1 MVSSG
6 QTASQPIRL
15 LLVDDH
21 SIVRRGI
28 RALLGVESEIQ
39 VVGEAEDGLEAVE
52 ATSRLSPEVVL
63 MDLDMPKM
71 NGIEAIKRI
80 LLRWPSVAILV
91 LTSLTSDQEVFAAVK
106 AGALGYILKDT
117 EPEELVKA
125 IKQVHRREPSLDPK
139 IARILLDEVLEG
151 TSGGELAAVLT
162 KDEVSVLRFLTMG
175 RDTAQIASGV
185 AKSPDQVRTHIN
197 SILSKLHL
205 ATRTEAVLLAL
216 REGLAR
222 PDEASPKYLKRLLE
236 AVQQERKPLSWPG
249 VAPSEGAMDT
259 DGESIGL
266 AALIREHRAIE
277 LELTLAG
284 QIQSSFLPREFPEA
298 PGWEFAAKL
307 IPARET
313 SGDFYDLIH
322 LPDSRVGLV
331 IADVTDKGM
340 GAALYMALTRTLMR
354 TYALERTRKPHQV
367 LEEVNGRILA
377 DTQGGY
383 YVTLF
388 YGILDLNTGILDYS
402 NAGHPPGVLVRGPES
417 VRLKILGRT
426 GPPLGVSKEAPWESA
441 VVSIRPGDHLILYT
455 DGISE
460 ARDGSSQLFGIDRV
474 IQAALASSDRSAT
487 ETQDLILKLVD
498 RFAGEQPRADDIA
511 LLVASRTREE
521 GDTTAFRAV
530 APPLARD

>member
-1 MVSSG
+1 M
-6 QTASQPIRL
+6 TDPIRI

-28 RALLGVESEIQ
+28 KALLGTEAEIQ
-39 VVGEAEDGLEAVE
+39 VVGEAENGLEAVE

-63 MDLDMPKM
+63 MDLDMPTM
-71 NGIEAIKRI
+71 NGIEAIKNI

-91 LTSLTSDQEVFAAVK
+91 LTSLTSYREVFAAVK

-117 EPEELVKA
+117 EPEELVQA
-125 IKQVHRREPSLDPK
+125 IKQVHRREPTLHPK
-139 IARILLDEVLEG
+139 IARMLLDEVMDG
-151 TSGGELAAVLT
+151 AAGGEMAAELT
-162 KDEVSVLRFLTMG
+162 SEEVDVLRLLTMG
-175 RDTAQIASGV
+175 RDTAQIAGGV
-185 AKSPDQVRTHIN
+185 AKSAEQVRAHLN

-222 PDEASPKYLKRLLE
+222 MDQAAPKYLMRLLE
-236 AVQQERKPLSWPG
+236 AVQQERSGLSRD
-249 VAPSEGAMDT
+249 ALDTSETPTEPM
-259 DGESIGL
+259 GEPIGL
-266 AALIREHRAIE
+266 AELVRQHREFE

-284 QIQSSFLPREFPEA
+284 RIQSSFLPRALPEVS
-298 PGWEFAAKL
+298 GWEFAAKL

-313 SGDFYDLIH
+313 SGDFYDLIQ
-322 LPDSRVGLV
+322 LPDGRVGLV

-354 TYALERTRKPHQV
+354 TYAQERTRKPHQV

-388 YGILDLNTGILDYS
+388 YGILNLETGILDYS
-402 NAGHPPGVLVRGPES
+402 NAGHPPGVLVRGPKS
-417 VRLKILGRT
+417 DRLRVLART
-426 GPPLGVSKEAPWESA
+426 GPPLGVTKQTPWQSSA
-441 VVSIRPGDHLILYT
+441 ISLQPGDHLILYT

-460 ARDGSSQLFGIDRV
+460 ARDGGSQLFGVDRL
-474 IQAALASSDRSAT
+474 IQAALASSDRSAG
-487 ETQDLILKLVD
+487 ETQDMILQLVD

-511 LLVASRTREE
+511 LVVASRIA
-521 GDTTAFRAV
+521 G
-530 APPLARD
+530 